1 MLLKVE
7 PAEDGTGTTLRNM
20 HVPHFPEMTLFH
32 TAIEAPKDEEDNGKI
47 IVTYTP
53 PQPQSDKDTKARES
67 RRLEIPLRLRTEKI
81 KKLKTLNVT
90 MHRSPTT
97 GYNMGAEYND
107 WFSACFGFPV
117 VLVYLGANTREVLGT
132 LAPGT
137 RSQGKWWTM
146 WRDELIGGTQG
157 RERWLIYLAFV
168 YFVGGIVYKAYKLI
182 QDGQTPTGTIAVA
195 VLSFAAP
202 LATMHW
208 YLSRRR
214 GGRIA
219 FADCAPF
226 LVISETS
233 VDDVSARLPEGEE
246 MDLTKFRPN
255 IVVSG
260 TEKAFE
266 EDFWSELGIGPCQTR
281 LFLTGNCLRCKS
293 LNVDFQTGQMGAG
306 ESGSVLKKLMEDRRV
321 DRGARFK
328 PVFGRYSFL
337 DRAADGQSIRV
348 GDEVEVLARGRERTV
363 TGESNSLSWMSLF
376 ADKTIRLARSY
387 QLKVYIVA
395 GLCVEHPERLCIV
408 CPL

>member
-7 PAEDGTGTTLRNM
+7 QAEDGSGTTLKNM
-20 HVPHFPEMTLFH
+20 HVPHFPEMTLFQ
-32 TAIEAPKDEEDNGKI
+32 TAIEAPENEEDNGKI

-53 PQPQSDKDTKARES
+53 PRPQSREDTKP
-67 RRLEIPLRLRTEKI
+67 RRTKQLEIPLRLCTEQI
-81 KKLKTLNVT
+81 KKLQALNVT
-90 MHRSPTT
+90 MHQSPTT
-97 GYNMGAEYND
+97 GYDMGAEYNE

-117 VLVYLGANTREVLGT
+117 ALVYLGENTREVLGT

-137 RSQGKWWTM
+137 RSKGKWWTL
-146 WRDELIGGTQG
+146 WRDELIGETQG

-208 YLSRRR
+208 YLSRNR
-214 GGRIA
+214 GARIT

-233 VDDVSARLPEGEE
+233 VDDVSARLPEGED
-246 MDLTKFRPN
+246 MDHTKFRPN
-255 IVVSG
+255 VVVSG
-260 TEKAFE
+260 AETAFE
-266 EDFWSELGIGPCQTR
+266 EDFWSELGIGSRKTR
-281 LFLTGNCLRCKS
+281 LFLTGNCLRCQS
-293 LNVDFQTGQMGAG
+293 LNVNFQTGQMGAG

-337 DRAADGQSIRV
+337 DRAAAGEGIRV
-348 GDEVEVLARGRERTV
+348 GDEVEVLARGEERTV
-363 TGESNSLSWMSLF
+363 TGESSSFSRMDLV
-376 ADKTIRLARSY
+376 ADDAVRLARPY
-387 QLKVYIVA
+387 KLEVY
-395 GLCVEHPERLCIV
+395 CIF
-408 CPL
+408 CWTCRP